1 MSSSNPWDS
10 VQPTAAAFVLA
21 KNVAC
26 GLVTQENME
35 TIRKDLSCFTHLS
48 KVEKVGTLQAEMEEK
63 TLELDLLWL
72 QQEVADIA
80 HPYYLE
86 KKLQILQEMNSHL
99 ESVLKEKRSLRQRLM
114 KPLCQESL
122 AIEAS
127 FHRYVAELL
136 KMTVTFIGKLDSYLE
151 TIKTIPEMAHTMK
164 EMDTAVA
171 KMTCLVIETEELVK
185 HVQKWRDQHQQIKN
199 RSFINLL

>member
-1 MSSSNPWDS
+1 MASSNPWDS
-10 VQPTAAAFVLA
+10 VQPTAAAIVLA

-26 GLVTQENME
+26 GLVTQEKME
-35 TIRKDLSCFTHLS
+35 TIRQDLSCFTRLL
-48 KVEKVGTLQAEMEEK
+48 KVEKVAAVQAELEEK
-63 TLELDLLWL
+63 KLQLDVLRL

-86 KKLQILQEMNSHL
+86 KKFHILQEMNSHL
-99 ESVLKEKRSLRQRLM
+99 ESVLREKRTLRQRLM
-114 KPLCQESL
+114 KPLCQENL

-136 KMTVTFIGKLDSYLE
+136 KMTLTFIGKLDSYLQ
-151 TIKTIPEMAHTMK
+151 TIQTIPEMAHTVK
-164 EMDTAVA
+164 EMDTAIA
-171 KMTCLVIETEELVK
+171 KMTCLVIETEEVVK
-185 HVQKWRDQHQQIKN
+185 QVQKWRDQHQQIKT